1 MDGNCAAQIGE
12 SRPAEDIL
20 FPEICRSCGEAFHL
34 EISELWNGRD
44 FTIAGCCEA
53 TETEALEWLRDPTD
67 GAALMQALGVEQLNP
82 DLGPLRRVANDGMG
96 HLELDWQI
104 SVELAGPGHRVSY
117 GEVKYF
123 IQQHHEHA
131 KNTNATWRFG
141 ASIWNGG
148 TMLGVIWVGNPVSR
162 ELMTRNPGLV
172 EVNRLCLDF
181 GVPDH
186 LRWKAASTA
195 YRWAASEAERRGF
208 TSIQTYTLADEES
221 GMSLRY
227 ARWKVL
233 DENAGGRTWHS
244 KSRNRPNA
252 TAPGRK
258 IRWGKKLRPIVQLAA
273 TCSARPAL
281 RKRQLSLK
289 LFTQEAA

>member
-1 MDGNCAAQIGE
+1 MVGNCPAQDGKC
-12 SRPAEDIL
+12 RPAEDIL
-20 FPEICRSCGEAFHL
+20 FPEVCSSCGEAFHL
-34 EISELWNGRD
+34 EISEVWHGRD
-44 FTIAGCCEA
+44 FTVAGCCEA
-53 TETEALEWLRDPTD
+53 TETEALEWLQDPTD
-67 GAALMQALGVEQLNP
+67 GAALMRALGIEHLSP
-82 DLGPLRRVANDGMG
+82 LGSLRRVADDGMG

-117 GEVKYF
+117 GEVKRF
-123 IQQHHEHA
+123 IQQHHGHA

-141 ASIWNGG
+141 GAIWNGP
-148 TMLGVIWVGNPVSR
+148 TMLGVIWVGNPVSK
-162 ELMTRNPGLV
+162 ELMLRDRGLI

-181 GVPDH
+181 GIPDH

-233 DENAGGRTWHS
+233 DENAGGKSWNS
-244 KSRNRPNA
+244 KSRHRPNK
-252 TAPGRK
+252 TTPGRK
-258 IRWGKKLRPIVQLAA
+258 IRWGKKLHPTVARIVNRPLTPSQ
-273 TCSARPAL
+273 
-281 RKRQLSLK
+281 QLSF
-289 LFTQEAA
+289 LFAA